1 MLDER
6 LSVIAE
12 LVPPSDVAADIGT
25 DHALLPCELIS
36 QKKCKAVIAVD
47 IRPGPVLRA
56 RKQVKKAGYEK
67 KIKVIL
73 GDGMKPVVKY
83 KPSVYII
90 AGMGGELIAS
100 VIEECRGD
108 IPAGTKF
115 VLQPMTRAP
124 KLRIYLA
131 ENGFKITDERVTSK
145 KNGRLF
151 EIIAA
156 EYDGVKRDIGPV
168 EALIGE
174 KNIERGGDLEI
185 ALIRRELYRML
196 KVKTGLAKSGEK
208 ISENETK
215 IIEKLAAMATEKTDD
230 LKEIKE

>member
-12 LVPPSDVAADIGT
+12 LVPPSDIAADIGT

-36 QKKCKAVIAVD
+36 QNKCRAVIATD
-47 IRPGPVLRA
+47 IMPGPVLRA

-67 KIKVIL
+67 RIAVVT
-73 GDGMKPVVKY
+73 GDGMKPALKY
-83 KPSVYII
+83 RPSVYII

-100 VIEECRGD
+100 IIEDCREK
-108 IPAGTKF
+108 IPEGTKF

-131 ENGFKITDERVTSK
+131 ENGFKITDERITAK
-145 KNGRLF
+145 KDGRLF

-174 KNIERGGDLEI
+174 KNIERKGELET

-196 KVKTGLAKSGEK
+196 KVKNGKEKAGET
-208 ISENETK
+208 ISENEIK
-215 IIEKLAAMATEKTDD
+215 IIEKLAAMATDKT
-230 LKEIKE
+230 EIKE